1 MKTHSKA
8 ILPLCVVLFGILTSH
23 VARAQVPQAQKST
36 ANVEGRWTVY
46 LVNTNGTTATQV
58 VDLEQNGHSLTGH
71 FKGPD
76 QSGEIT
82 GSVNGGDILFQTKT
96 PNVLVFSGHV
106 YGYRAHKSTQGSSI
120 SGTFHST
127 IEAGKWEASRSN

>member
-23 VARAQVPQAQKST
+23 VARAQLPQAQKPT
-36 ANVEGRWTVY
+36 TNVEGRWTVY

-58 VDLEQNGHSLTGH
+58 VDFEQNGHSLTGH

-82 GSVNGGDILFQTKT
+82 GSVNGGRYSLSDQNAQCSSFQW
-96 PNVLVFSGHV
+96 PRL
-106 YGYRAHKSTQGSSI
+106 RL
-120 SGTFHST
+120 SGT
-127 IEAGKWEASRSN
+127 